1 MRVHKSQLSSLILI
15 LPILILYII
24 TFVNSMITAR
34 DRAVYIRIMRL
45 PFHGREEPLL
55 NFIALVLSK
64 ISSYPAINLTIVQ
77 IFFIF
82 LMVLSFNSASLNV
95 DSTKNYY
102 SVKNFAKFFAGLIFI
117 FILASSVFII
127 QLRIGYAA
135 IIFCYLV
142 FGLRLKPNLKNM
154 IWFSLPCLMHYGSI
168 PAVILYVLFNF
179 FKINNIKKF
188 LPIFISSI
196 IILTFT
202 IKFLPD
208 IFLLLNINPYYND
221 YLDSDVEYGRKY
233 PIGVIAYLL
242 LIFFLIFK
250 YRKNLD
256 IKEYFCIYGLVL
268 VYTGS
273 VLDFYLAYKMLFV
286 ITLSTVLLLV
296 NKVNLSDFSSRILI
310 VFCLIIGIPLMYL
323 ALNFQGT
330 F

>member
-1 MRVHKSQLSSLILI
+1 MKIYKGQLSSLIL
-15 LPILILYII
+15 LFPIFILYLIVFI
-24 TFVNSMITAR
+24 NSMITAR
-34 DRAVYIRIMRL
+34 DREAYIRIMQF
-45 PFHGREEPLL
+45 PFQGREEPLL

-82 LMVLSFNSASLNV
+82 LMFLSFNSASMGVAINH
-95 DSTKNYY
+95 YR
-102 SVKNFAKFFAGLIFI
+102 VKNFAKFFAGLIFI

-268 VYTGS
+268 IYTGS

-286 ITLSTVLLLV
+286 ITLFTVLLLI

>member
-1 MRVHKSQLSSLILI
+1 MRIHKSQLSSLIL
-15 LPILILYII
+15 LFPIFILYLV
-24 TFVNSMITAR
+24 TFINSMITAR
-34 DRAVYIRIMRL
+34 DRAIYVRIMQF

-82 LMVLSFNSASLNV
+82 LMFLSFNSASLNV

-286 ITLSTVLLLV
+286 ITLFTVLLLI